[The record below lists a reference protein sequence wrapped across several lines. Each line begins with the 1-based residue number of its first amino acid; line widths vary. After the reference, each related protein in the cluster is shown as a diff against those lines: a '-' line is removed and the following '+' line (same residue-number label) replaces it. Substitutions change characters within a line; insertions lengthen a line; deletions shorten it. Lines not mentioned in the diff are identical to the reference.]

1 MHIYVENYIVIFIY
15 QSVMTHEGGV
25 RATWMV
31 ELKKKED
38 YIIFWIFSLLNLIVR
53 SARL

>member
-25 RATWMV
+25 QATWVV
-31 ELKKKED
+31 ELKKMRL
-38 YIIFWIFSLLNLIVR
+38 YIFLMLK
-53 SARL
+53 